1 MRDNDQRNRP
11 RRHEDR
17 ASVARALKLVLV
29 PATETR
35 YSATDLVKTRTT
47 DTSTTTAMQSRQRRG
62 RIVRYLIVAVGCVL
76 IIDALVGDRGFLA
89 MLKARQQYR
98 AVETSLAGAR
108 ADNAQLRERARQLR
122 EDPQTI
128 EEIARRE
135 LGLIRPGEKLFII
148 KDVK

>member
-1 MRDNDQRNRP
+1 M
-11 RRHEDR
+11 
-17 ASVARALKLVLV
+17 
-29 PATETR
+29 
-35 YSATDLVKTRTT
+35 
-47 DTSTTTAMQSRQRRG
+47 QRR
-62 RIVRYLIVAVGCVL
+62 RRSRVVRYVVLAVGCVL

-98 AVETSLAGAR
+98 TLETSLAQSRAENAHLRDQAR
-108 ADNAQLRERARQLR
+108 ELR
-122 EDPQTI
+122 EDPQAI

>member
-1 MRDNDQRNRP
+1 MI
-11 RRHEDR
+11 
-17 ASVARALKLVLV
+17 
-29 PATETR
+29 ETR
-35 YSATDLVKTRTT
+35 YSATALVKKRTS
-47 DTSTTTAMQSRQRRG
+47 DASTTISTHSRRRQG

-98 AVETSLAGAR
+98 SLETSLARAR
-108 ADNAQLRERARQLR
+108 AENSQLREQARQLR
-122 EDPQTI
+122 EDPQAI

>member
-1 MRDNDQRNRP
+1 MRYDYQRNGP

-29 PATETR
+29 LATETR
-35 YSATDLVKTRTT
+35 YSATDLVKKRTT
-47 DTSTTTAMQSRQRRG
+47 DTSTTAAMQSRQRRG

>member
-1 MRDNDQRNRP
+1 
-11 RRHEDR
+11 
-17 ASVARALKLVLV
+17 
-29 PATETR
+29 
-35 YSATDLVKTRTT
+35 
-47 DTSTTTAMQSRQRRG
+47 MQSRQRRG

-122 EDPQTI
+122 EDPQAI